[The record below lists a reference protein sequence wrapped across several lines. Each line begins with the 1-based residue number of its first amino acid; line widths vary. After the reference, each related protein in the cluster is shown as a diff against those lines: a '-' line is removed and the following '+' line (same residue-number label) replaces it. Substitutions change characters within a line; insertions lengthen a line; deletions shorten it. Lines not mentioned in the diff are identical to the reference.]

1 MEWLGRLIALG
12 DRLGLGLSLERPQ
25 ELFYQ
30 HLHRQVFALLK
41 QSAQSGKSLSLES
54 RAQVRE
60 ILRLGE
66 YLSVDVA
73 AVLKTLEQV

>member
-1 MEWLGRLIALG
+1 
-12 DRLGLGLSLERPQ
+12 
-25 ELFYQ
+25 
-30 HLHRQVFALLK
+30 VFALLK